1 MGKKFVCSVKKDSQ
15 DAELKLLYGKNYDYS
30 SNIEAGTIKFSD
42 KNQMNSYFNEHCV
55 SYDEL
60 QQGQNNL
67 FTFLFFLLLFIFL
80 VTIVCQMMGKSKKAA
95 VTSFGRFSF

>member
-1 MGKKFVCSVKKDSQ
+1 MIQALISPLASLAGTWLEGTVEKTK
-15 DAELKLLYGKNYDYS
+15 A
-30 SNIEAGTIKFSD
+30 EAGAIKFSD
-42 KNQMNSYFNEHCV
+42 KNQMNSYFNEYCV

-67 FTFLFFLLLFIFL
+67 FTFLFFLLLFIFI